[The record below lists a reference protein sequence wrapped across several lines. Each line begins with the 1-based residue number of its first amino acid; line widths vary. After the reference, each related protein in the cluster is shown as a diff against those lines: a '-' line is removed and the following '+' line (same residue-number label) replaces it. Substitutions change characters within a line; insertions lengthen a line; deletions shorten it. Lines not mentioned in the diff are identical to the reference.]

1 MHWWEEKREE
11 GREKGTKKGKN
22 QKFFKYISVG
32 KEMQV
37 VLHIQNKNDFFSLLY
52 ILKSQGH
59 RSLVGGCLW
68 GRTESDM
75 TEVT

>member
-1 MHWWEEKREE
+1 MGREKG

-22 QKFFKYISVG
+22 QKFFIFNSVG

-52 ILKSQGH
+52 KYLNPRDRGA
-59 RSLVGGCLW
+59 W
-68 GRTESDM
+68 
-75 TEVT
+75 

>member
-1 MHWWEEKREE
+1 MYVNY
-11 GREKGTKKGKN
+11 TLSFLKKEIAEMKE
-22 QKFFKYISVG
+22 KFFKFISVG